1 MAKKVTKKS
10 VSVGKWQMSWKNLF
24 IVASVTVN
32 IAFLVVFVTMI
43 FTNKLDGV
51 FIEEGLARYCSAT
64 NDSLYA
70 DSEETVKALRDF
82 TCAKGDAKPY
92 FDSAF
97 KIYSFSRG
105 ITQ

>member
-10 VSVGKWQMSWKNLF
+10 VSVGKWEMSWKNLLF
-24 IVASVTVN
+24 AASVTVN
-32 IAFLVVFVTMI
+32 IAFIVVFLTMI
-43 FTNKLDGV
+43 FTNKLDGM
-51 FIEEGLARYCSAT
+51 FIEEGLARYCSSA

-70 DSEETVKALRDF
+70 NSEETVKALRDF
-82 TCAKGDAKPY
+82 ACAKGDAKPY